1 MKVSTTNLCL
11 STCVTP
17 LRSAQGGWCEIDSV
31 DGRSGEWRR
40 WHGRGGDAGWQCA
53 GAAACDQAAWGRR
66 AARRRGGGALGWRGT
81 GAEGAGA
88 ARVAG
93 GAGAVRGG
101 DRREE
106 ERK

>member
-11 STCVTP
+11 STCVAP
-17 LRSAQGGWCEIDSV
+17 LRSAQGGCRWPERGV
-31 DGRSGEWRR
+31 AEMARQGR
-40 WHGRGGDAGWQCA
+40 
-53 GAAACDQAAWGRR
+53 RR
-66 AARRRGGGALGWRGT
+66 AARQRGGGALGWRGT

-93 GAGAVRGG
+93 GAGEARGG